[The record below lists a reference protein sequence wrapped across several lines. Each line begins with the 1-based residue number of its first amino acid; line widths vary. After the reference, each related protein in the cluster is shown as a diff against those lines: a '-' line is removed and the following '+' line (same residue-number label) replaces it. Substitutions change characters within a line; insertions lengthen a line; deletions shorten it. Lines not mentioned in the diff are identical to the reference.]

1 MTDLRHRLEAPAQK
15 AWPPLF
21 LAAVVVVT
29 WILVDRFGDVVYQTT
44 AGRMLLMLIIVLG
57 LQMFSGN
64 SGVLSFGHITFVA
77 IGAYSSALLTI
88 PPEIKEFSFLT
99 MPNWL
104 SYWIFPAELSPLE
117 GTLAGGGFAALFA
130 LIVAPAIVRLR
141 GVQAGI
147 ATLALL
153 VIANVFIV
161 QTSSITRGTST
172 QIGVPTSTTLF
183 SLMVWALIFI
193 ALAFVFRQS
202 RFGLRLRA
210 SRENERAARSVGVK
224 VPRERTY
231 AWVLSAFVCGVAG
244 ALYAHYFGGTFSYL
258 DFYFNTNGQDIVL
271 LPIAM
276 LVVGGMSSVTG
287 AVVGCYLIT
296 IVYEIFRRWEVNG
309 LAGYEPPSGTTNLVL
324 AIVLLVTLA
333 LAPQRRHRR
342 QRDPLARRLEPR
354 LAGAVA
360 RQAAGR
366 ACDRRGGI
374 DRVTS
379 VMRTTIWRQPAD
391 LRALLGDLGP
401 VEEQAERLEGRRIV
415 AVGTGTSWHAAN
427 HAAWL
432 FREAGVDC
440 RALQAMDA
448 AQYGIPVHEGDA
460 IVVFSH
466 RNTKR
471 FSSEVLE
478 RSRDLRRY
486 PSSSSVESDLRAS
499 ISRRSSR
506 SAARRSL
513 QATSGRCC
521 GVPNSRT
528 RSERRSRSK
537 RFPTSSRLRSI
548 ASSASSR
555 LGDCSSSSGRGR
567 TNGRP
572 RKVR

>member
-1 MTDLRHRLEAPAQK
+1 MTGLRHRLEGPAQK

-21 LAAVVVVT
+21 LAAVIVVT

-210 SRENERAARSVGVK
+210 SRENERAARSVGVRSRAS
-224 VPRERTY
+224 VRTHGCCRPS
-231 AWVLSAFVCGVAG
+231 SA
-244 ALYAHYFGGTFSYL
+244 AL
-258 DFYFNTNGQDIVL
+258 
-271 LPIAM
+271 P
-276 LVVGGMSSVTG
+276 
-287 AVVGCYLIT
+287 
-296 IVYEIFRRWEVNG
+296 
-309 LAGYEPPSGTTNLVL
+309 
-324 AIVLLVTLA
+324 
-333 LAPQRRHRR
+333 
-342 QRDPLARRLEPR
+342 ARS
-354 LAGAVA
+354 
-360 RQAAGR
+360 
-366 ACDRRGGI
+366 
-374 DRVTS
+374 T
-379 VMRTTIWRQPAD
+379 RTT
-391 LRALLGDLGP
+391 
-401 VEEQAERLEGRRIV
+401 
-415 AVGTGTSWHAAN
+415 
-427 HAAWL
+427 
-432 FREAGVDC
+432 
-440 RALQAMDA
+440 
-448 AQYGIPVHEGDA
+448 
-460 IVVFSH
+460 
-466 RNTKR
+466 
-471 FSSEVLE
+471 
-478 RSRDLRRY
+478 
-486 PSSSSVESDLRAS
+486 
-499 ISRRSSR
+499 
-506 SAARRSL
+506 SAAPS
-513 QATSGRCC
+513 ATST
-521 GVPNSRT
+521 STSTRT
-528 RSERRSRSK
+528 
-537 RFPTSSRLRSI
+537 
-548 ASSASSR
+548 
-555 LGDCSSSSGRGR
+555 GR
-567 TNGRP
+567 TSFCCRSQCSWSAA
-572 RKVR
+572 